1 MIKKIFL
8 TGLVI
13 FLFVQCAKER
23 NPFLISNKAVGD
35 LTIGMK
41 IKQVDSI
48 FAMDSIVRLSPR
60 QNQSSS
66 FGELE
71 IYEKSGKKLL
81 LISPEN
87 NYDPD
92 ALIENFQFFDD
103 RYKTVKGLNINSTF
117 KDIKENYEI
126 ANIETTLSTVLI
138 ILKDSDL
145 FINIDKKELP
155 ENFRYNP
162 NLVIDVTNIP
172 NEAKIKYFMLSWKID
187 DLEEIE

>member
-13 FLFVQCAKER
+13 FLFVQCTKER
-23 NPFLISNKAVGD
+23 NPFLISNKAVGN